1 MARSLPLLIPF
12 ASYVTNA
19 IPECT
24 TTSITELQALAL
36 QAHYEALASTSG
48 SEAKTQPFV
57 LQLQSMLGD
66 GVSPSVQLTAAHVFL
81 QAGMKKEALQCV
93 HLAST
98 LEHLSL
104 CVQIYIMLD
113 RLDLA
118 KQSLQKMRK
127 SDEDSMLTQ
136 LTSVHVALASGSSM
150 AGEAIHTV
158 NQLSE
163 QYGPSPM
170 LLNLSACAYMQAGK
184 YAEAESKVEQA
195 RLEFS
200 ATDVDTLVNS
210 IVVSQ
215 YQQKPIGEFIVAL
228 KQRYPNH
235 FLAKGLDTVQGAF
248 DRESVKYRVAA

>member
-1 MARSLPLLIPF
+1 M
-12 ASYVTNA
+12 
-19 IPECT
+19 
-24 TTSITELQALAL
+24 AL
-36 QAHYEALASTSG
+36 QAHYEAVSNGVG
-48 SEAKTQPFV
+48 SEGQTQPLIV
-57 LQLQSMLGD
+57 QLQSMLGH

-98 LEHLSL
+98 LEQLSM

-127 SDEDSMLTQ
+127 SDEDSVLTQ
-136 LTSVHVALASGSSM
+136 LASVHIALATGSSV
-150 AGEAIHTV
+150 AGDAIHTV

-163 QYGPSPM
+163 QYGPSPF
-170 LLNLSACAYMQAGK
+170 LLNLSACAHMQAGK
-184 YAEAESKVEQA
+184 YIEADSKLGQA
-195 RLEFS
+195 RLEFG

-215 YQQKPIGEFIVAL
+215 YLQKPIGDLVGSL
-228 KQRYPNH
+228 KGQYPNH
-235 FLAKGLDTVQGAF
+235 FLSKGLETVQGAF
-248 DRESVKYRVAA
+248 DRESIKYKVAT